1 MIENSRALSVL
12 LVEDDPGD
20 QELIRRGLQGGAVR
34 VELHVIDDGELALDW
49 LFGRGDSVVAGR
61 AWPDLILLD
70 LNLPR
75 LSGREVLKRLKEDDR
90 LRRVPVIVLTT
101 SEHERDVLQ
110 SFRAGADA
118 YIVKPTG
125 MEKFAEMIRSVADY
139 GSRLQ
144 AARPESPDHAAA

>member
-1 MIENSRALSVL
+1 ML

-20 QELIRRGLQGGAVR
+20 QELVRRGLKESKVQI
-34 VELHVIDDGELALDW
+34 ELSIVDDGEQALDY
-49 LFGRGDSVVAGR
+49 LFRRGEFAAGGRLP
-61 AWPDLILLD
+61 PDLILLD

-75 LSGREVLKRLKEDDR
+75 LSGREVLKCLKEDDR

-110 SFRAGADA
+110 SFHAGADA

-125 MEKFAEMIRSVADY
+125 MEKFAEMIQSVADY
-139 GSRLQ
+139 GLRLQ